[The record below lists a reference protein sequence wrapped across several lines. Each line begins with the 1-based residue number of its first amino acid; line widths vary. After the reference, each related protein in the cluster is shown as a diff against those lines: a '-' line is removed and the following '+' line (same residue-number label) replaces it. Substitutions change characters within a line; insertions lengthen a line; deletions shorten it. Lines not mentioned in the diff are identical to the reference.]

1 MSWTIETNN
10 DQAAGMKK
18 LSQAID
24 KAYKRNIVM
33 ICSASDQGSASKVT
47 CYPGK
52 WGKCIRIG
60 ASTGTGEK
68 CAWVHGE
75 DVDFIFPGENVP
87 FDRSN
92 EMPPTYHS
100 GSSVATAI
108 AAGTASLL
116 LYCNKLV
123 ALANGGSKNSND
135 LKSMSAMTNAFETMS
150 IASNNNCPRVGHFFD
165 KRFSNLKW
173 VLDRNKSL
181 DILASIM
188 KKIKVGILWQFE
200 ML

>member
-10 DQAAGMKK
+10 EETVGMKK
-18 LSQAID
+18 LFEAVD
-24 KAYKRNIVM
+24 KAWKRDIIM
-33 ICSASDQGSASKVT
+33 LCSASDQGSASKPT

-52 WGKCIRIG
+52 WNKCIRIG

-75 DVDFIFPGENVP
+75 DIDFIFPGENVP

-100 GSSVATAI
+100 GSSVATAV

-123 ALANGGSKNSND
+123 AATNGGAKNVND
-135 LKSMSAMTNAFETMS
+135 LKNLTAMTNAFETMS
-150 IASNNNCPRVGHFFD
+150 LATNNNCPRLSHFFD
-165 KRFSNLKW
+165 KKFVNW
-173 VLDRNKSL
+173 TWALDRKKALDSL
-181 DILASIM
+181 SASM
-188 KKIKVGILWQFE
+188 KKIKVRYCL
-200 ML
+200 